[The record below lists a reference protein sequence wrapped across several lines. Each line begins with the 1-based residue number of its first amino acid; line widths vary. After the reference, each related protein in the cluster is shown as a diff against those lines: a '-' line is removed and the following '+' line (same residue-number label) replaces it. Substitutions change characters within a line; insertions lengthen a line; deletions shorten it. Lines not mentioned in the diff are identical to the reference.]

1 MDNKENLGLN
11 IGVDKNIDRSFSNTI
26 RMSIK
31 PSNICS
37 MVTELDAEKEYLA
50 KLKIQRQKVHE

>member
-1 MDNKENLGLN
+1 MDNKENLGFT
-11 IGVDKNIDRSFSNTI
+11 IGVDKNIDKSFSNTI

-37 MVTELDAEKEYLA
+37 MVTELDA
-50 KLKIQRQKVHE
+50 